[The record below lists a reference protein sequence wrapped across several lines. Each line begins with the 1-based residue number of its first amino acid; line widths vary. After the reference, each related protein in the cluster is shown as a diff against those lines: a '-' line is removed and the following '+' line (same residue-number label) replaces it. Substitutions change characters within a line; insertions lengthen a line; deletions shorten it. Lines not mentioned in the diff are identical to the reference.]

1 MNIKKF
7 VEYSQNFDISMVID
21 IGCHNFRIARKILD
35 IIGKEV
41 NLYGLDIAFFRQPNF
56 VVGDIFHVPFKK
68 NIFDLAI
75 LSNVIEH
82 LIDPIL
88 AFKSINYILKSG
100 GAIYIETPSLF
111 SCLKMLGINF
121 YDDPTHKRPYTK
133 ESIRRLANYTGFDVK
148 YIEYT
153 ESILGDKQAFRSLRK
168 FFNISAL
175 LLKT

>member
-1 MNIKKF
+1 
-7 VEYSQNFDISMVID
+7 MVID
-21 IGCHNFRIARKILD
+21 IGCHDFRISHKILD
-35 IIGKEV
+35 ILGKEV
-41 NLYGLDIAFFRQPNF
+41 NLYGLVIAFFRQSNF
-56 VVGDIFHVPFKK
+56 VVADIIHVPFKK

-82 LIDPIL
+82 LIDPMR

-100 GAIYIETPSLF
+100 GALYLETPSLF
-111 SCLKMLGINF
+111 SSFKLLGINF

-153 ESILGDKQAFRSLRK
+153 ESILSNNQAFKSIRR

-175 LLKT
+175 LLKA